1 MRVLV
6 TRPRHRAA
14 VLARDLDAAGVEA
27 IIEPLLDIVPRA
39 GVALDLSDVQAL
51 LVTSANAALPLAAA
65 TGRRDLP
72 VFAVGDA
79 TAAAVSDAGFGDVTS
94 AGGAAGD
101 LARLVGARLDP
112 AAGALIHVAGAKVAG
127 DLTGPLEAAGFAA
140 RRVVLYDA
148 QPVEALSPATVEV
161 IAADRLDGVVFFSPR
176 TAALFVTLARQAGI
190 ARHARRLGA
199 FCLSVAVAKA
209 AEGLDWREVTISER
223 PESVALVALVAAAGR
238 RE

>member
-14 VLARDLDAAGVEA
+14 ALARDLDAAGVEA
-27 IIEPLLDIVPRA
+27 IVEPLLDIVPRA
-39 GVALDLSDVQAL
+39 GAMLDLSGVQAL

-79 TAAAVSDAGFGDVTS
+79 TAAAVSDVGFGDVTS

-112 AAGALIHVAGAKVAG
+112 AAGALIHVAGATVAG

-190 ARHARRLGA
+190 ARHAHGLGA
-199 FCLSVAVAKA
+199 FCLSAAVAKA
-209 AEGLDWREVTISER
+209 AEGLDWREVPISER
-223 PESVALVALVAAAGR
+223 PESAALVALVAAAGR